1 MLVSK
6 TKDLGVQIPPPAQ
19 KIEGHLGGNLS
30 GIMYGIMY
38 CIMYGFRIPFFLL
51 GKYKRSSTHTA
62 VRWAKLDTIPRGW
75 E

>member
-1 MLVSK
+1 
-6 TKDLGVQIPPPAQ
+6 
-19 KIEGHLGGNLS
+19 LGGNLRGIMCGIMC
-30 GIMYGIMY
+30 GIMYGI
-38 CIMYGFRIPFFLL
+38 IYGFRIPFFLL

>member
-1 MLVSK
+1 
-6 TKDLGVQIPPPAQ
+6 
-19 KIEGHLGGNLS
+19 LGGNLS
-30 GIMYGIMY
+30 GIMCGIMY
-38 CIMYGFRIPFFLL
+38 GIMYGFRIPFFLL